1 MNKTL
6 VRIILILG
14 IILVIAGI
22 AYASYGVYKKLTLDV
37 PNPVATIEIEDY
49 GTIKL
54 ELYPDKA
61 PNTVANF
68 IRLANREFYDG
79 STFHRTMPNFVIQGG
94 AKDGDTTA
102 SPMLSDIYDLDEV
115 LNNKTLFEK
124 ILNEFYDG
132 KYTTDDDKD
141 IKSYSDFKKYKKNYE
156 KQHADDENASVNSE
170 FKDFLNKEY
179 NIVGEFIANG
189 DNDNNIKHEEGVIS
203 MARSDYSTYG
213 YASEGYNSAG
223 CQFFI
228 MSADN
233 TDLDGLYA
241 PFGKVIE
248 GMDVV
253 EKVAN
258 VEVYYRDSEVDE
270 DFEAPKDEDGETIA
284 SDTPKE
290 EPVITSIRVET
301 YGVDYGAPET
311 IVPFDV
317 STIFSGLYNY

>member
-1 MNKTL
+1 MDRNTIIAIVLSVIVITVGMTIQTAFFPPEIPAVAEEGTVVETIDATL
-6 VRIILILG
+6 PGESGSSIEATGENPDSTPFTVT
-14 IILVIAGI
+14 AGS
-22 AYASYGVYKKLTLDV
+22 YAITFDPKGASVSSIKLTEHLDGEE
-37 PNPVATIEIEDY
+37 PV
-49 GTIKL
+49 
-54 ELYPDKA
+54 ELI
-61 PNTVANF
+61 F
-68 IRLANREFYDG
+68 
-79 STFHRTMPNFVIQGG
+79 
-94 AKDGDTTA
+94 KD
-102 SPMLSDIYDLDEV
+102 
-115 LNNKTLFEK
+115 
-124 ILNEFYDG
+124 
-132 KYTTDDDKD
+132 
-141 IKSYSDFKKYKKNYE
+141 
-156 KQHADDENASVNSE
+156 ADDENASVNSE

-317 STIFSGLYNY
+317 STIFSGLYN

>member
-233 TDLDGLYA
+233 TGLDGLYA
-241 PFGKVIE
+241 TFGKVIE

-253 EKVAN
+253 EKIAN

-270 DFEAPKDEDGETIA
+270 DFEAPKNEDGETIA

-311 IVPFDV
+311 IAPFDI
-317 STIFSGLYNY
+317 SSIFSGLYN